1 MFLFVDRMIE
11 ELDQSLRVLTGS
23 VSAHRD
29 LRFPESGLEL
39 NDQQKKLSAKFMR
52 VNHAGEVCAQALYLG
67 QAAVERK
74 PDIKVALT
82 QSAREELDHLVW
94 TQQRIEELGGR
105 TSVLNPLFYVGS
117 FAIGALA
124 GLFGTQ
130 NSLGFLQETERQVE
144 SHLSD
149 HLDLL
154 PEEDT
159 RSRAIIAQMKEEERC
174 HADRAQHLG
183 ANALP
188 KPVSVLMGMMS
199 KIMTR
204 VTVIV

>member
-1 MFLFVDRMIE
+1 MFLFIDRMIE
-11 ELDQSLRVLTGS
+11 ELDQGLRVLSGA

-29 LRFPESGLEL
+29 VDFPEPVIEL
-39 NDQQKKLSAKFMR
+39 NDEQKKMSAKLMR
-52 VNHAGEVCAQALYLG
+52 VNHTGEVCAQALYLG
-67 QAAVERK
+67 QAAVEK
-74 PDIKVALT
+74 NGDIKIELI
-82 QSAREELDHLVW
+82 QSAREELDHLAW
-94 TQQRIEELGGR
+94 TQQRIKELGGA
-105 TSVLNPLFYVGS
+105 TSVLNPLFYGGS
-117 FAIGALA
+117 FAVGLLA

-130 NSLGFLQETERQVE
+130 TSLGFLQETERQVE

-154 PEEDT
+154 PVEDT
-159 RSRAIIAQMKEEERC
+159 RSRAIISQMKEEERC

-188 KPVSVLMGMMS
+188 KPVSVLMGLMS

-204 VTVIV
+204 VTFIV

>member
-130 NSLGFLQETERQVE
+130 NSLGFLRLACPRKGFFFLGNDTC
-144 SHLSD
+144 
-149 HLDLL
+149 LL
-154 PEEDT
+154 LLFRFPP
-159 RSRAIIAQMKEEERC
+159 RSA
-174 HADRAQHLG
+174 
-183 ANALP
+183 
-188 KPVSVLMGMMS
+188 
-199 KIMTR
+199 
-204 VTVIV
+204 